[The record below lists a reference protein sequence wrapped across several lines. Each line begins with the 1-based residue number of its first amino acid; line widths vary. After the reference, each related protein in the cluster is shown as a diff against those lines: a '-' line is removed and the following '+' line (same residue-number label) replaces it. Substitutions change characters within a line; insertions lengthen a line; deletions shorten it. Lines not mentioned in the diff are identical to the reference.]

1 MTLQQSNLSETTK
14 QTKRYNRIV
23 VNILMDAIL
32 AAIAAPLARWLSD
45 PQGGLLH
52 PLWFLTSGVL
62 TLLVSGLP
70 FHIPQQ
76 YWRFSGIAD
85 LLNIA
90 AASVASSVL
99 FTCLLY
105 FTGFSSPS
113 ITFPIIYALVLLILM
128 GGGRVG
134 YRLCTSENIKLNRN
148 KKQKILLL
156 GSDEDIDL
164 FIRATKRDVQN
175 SLRVVGLI
183 SFRQS
188 RKGHRIHNA
197 PIFGDLE
204 ALPEA
209 LETLNQQ
216 KKLPSTL
223 VITGG
228 ELRGPQL
235 RKLLSIAEEWKI
247 QVQRTPSLT
256 NLAPASNVELQPIA
270 LEELLN
276 RPQIPLDQEGMEFMI
291 RDRVV
296 VVTGAGGSIGSEL
309 VRQIARLSPKLLILL
324 DHSEYALWKI
334 NVELTEWKLQGE
346 RKLVLANIRDE
357 ARIQAVFQHYK
368 PELVFHAAALKHV
381 PMIENNPIEGFLTN
395 IIGTRIIAKAAAE
408 AGVKALIMISTDKA
422 VNPSSLM
429 GTSKRIAEMYC
440 QALDMAIHHESEQI
454 QKIVNIPQNSMMR
467 CVTVRFGNVL
477 GSTGSVVP
485 LFRRQLRHGGPL
497 TVTDP
502 EMKRYFMTVPEAV
515 GLVLQAS
522 VRATVYKDGDAETD
536 YMLQKGGIFVLDMGE
551 PVKILDLARQL
562 IRLAGLKPDE
572 DIQIEFTGLRPG
584 EKLFEELF
592 HGREAPMPTDHAGLM
607 MATPRTVDLQEV
619 NDLINQIAEA
629 CHQENL
635 EQALAIVHQLVP
647 EFQHKLNANKK
658 G

>member
-1 MTLQQSNLSETTK
+1 MRTLQQSNLSPATK

-23 VNILMDAIL
+23 INIVMDAIL

-52 PLWFLTSGVL
+52 PLWFLASGVL

-90 AASVASSVL
+90 AASIASSVL
-99 FTCLLY
+99 FTCLLLV
-105 FTGFSSPS
+105 TGFSTPS
-113 ITFPIIYALVLLILM
+113 VTFPIIYALVLLVLM

-134 YRLCTSENIKLNRN
+134 YRLFTSENIKLNRQ

-175 SLRVVGLI
+175 SLYVVGLI

-197 PIFGDLE
+197 PILGNFDE
-204 ALPEA
+204 LPDV
-209 LETLNQQ
+209 LSNLNQQ
-216 KKLPSTL
+216 NKLPSIL

-235 RKLLSIAEEWKI
+235 RKLLSIAENWKI

-256 NLAPASNVELQPIA
+256 NLSPASNVELQPIA

-276 RPQIPLDQEGMEFMI
+276 RPQVPLDQEGMELMI
-291 RDRVV
+291 RDRVI

-309 VRQIARLSPKLLILL
+309 VRQISRLSPKLLILL
-324 DHSEYALWKI
+324 DHSEYVLWKI
-334 NVELTEWKLQGE
+334 NVELAEWKLSGE
-346 RKLVLANIRDE
+346 RKLVLANIRDK
-357 ARIQAVFQHYK
+357 ARIQAVFQYYK

-395 IIGTRIIAKAAAE
+395 IIGTRIIANAAAE

-440 QALDMAIHHESEQI
+440 QALDMTIHHEPEKI
-454 QKIVNIPQNSMMR
+454 QNMLNIPTGHMMR

-485 LFRRQLRHGGPL
+485 LFRRQLRSGGPL

-522 VRATVYKDGDAETD
+522 VRATVQKDGDIATD
-536 YMLQKGGIFVLDMGE
+536 EMLRNGGIFVLDMGE

-629 CHQENL
+629 CQREDIDK
-635 EQALAIVHQLVP
+635 AISIVQQLVP
-647 EFQHKLNANKK
+647 EFQHKLNVN
-658 G
+658 

>member
-1 MTLQQSNLSETTK
+1 
-14 QTKRYNRIV
+14 
-23 VNILMDAIL
+23 MDAIL

-52 PLWFLTSGVL
+52 PLWFLASGVL

-99 FTCLLY
+99 FTCLLLV
-105 FTGFSSPS
+105 TGFSTPS
-113 ITFPIIYALVLLILM
+113 ITFPIIYALVLLVLM

-134 YRLCTSENIKLNRN
+134 YRLLTSENIKLNRQ

-175 SLRVVGLI
+175 SLYVVGLI

-197 PIFGDLE
+197 PILGNFE
-204 ALPEA
+204 ELPEV
-209 LETLNQQ
+209 LSNLNQQ
-216 KKLPSTL
+216 KKLPSIL

-235 RKLLSIAEEWKI
+235 RKLLSIAETWKI

-256 NLAPASNVELQPIA
+256 NLSPASNVELQPIA

-276 RPQIPLDQEGMEFMI
+276 RPQVPLDQEGMGVMI
-291 RDRVV
+291 RDRVI

-309 VRQIARLSPKLLILL
+309 VRQISRLSPKLLILL

-334 NVELTEWKLQGE
+334 NVELAEWKLQGE
-346 RKLVLANIRDE
+346 RKLVLANIRDQ

-395 IIGTRIIAKAAAE
+395 IIGTRVIANAAAE

-440 QALDMAIHHESEQI
+440 QALDMAIHHEPEQI
-454 QKIVNIPQNSMMR
+454 QSLLNVPAGHMMR

-485 LFRRQLRHGGPL
+485 LFRRQLRSGGPL

-522 VRATVYKDGDAETD
+522 VRATVQKDGDIATD
-536 YMLQKGGIFVLDMGE
+536 EMLRNGGIFVLDMGE

-607 MATPRTVDLQEV
+607 MATPRTVNLQQV
-619 NDLINQIAEA
+619 NDLIDQIAEA
-629 CHQENL
+629 CHREDVDK
-635 EQALAIVHQLVP
+635 AISIVQQLVP
-647 EFQHKLNANKK
+647 EFQHKLNVS
-658 G
+658 

>member
-1 MTLQQSNLSETTK
+1 MRTLQQSNLSPATK

-23 VNILMDAIL
+23 INIVMDAIL

-52 PLWFLTSGVL
+52 PLWFLASGVL

-90 AASVASSVL
+90 AASIASSVL
-99 FTCLLY
+99 FTCLLLV
-105 FTGFSSPS
+105 TGFSTPS
-113 ITFPIIYALVLLILM
+113 VTFPIIYALVLLVLM

-134 YRLCTSENIKLNRN
+134 YRLFTSENIKLNRQ

-156 GSDEDIDL
+156 GTDEDIDL

-175 SLRVVGLI
+175 SLYVVGLI

-197 PIFGDLE
+197 PILGNFDE
-204 ALPEA
+204 LPDV
-209 LETLNQQ
+209 LSNLNQQ
-216 KKLPSTL
+216 NKLPSIL

-235 RKLLSIAEEWKI
+235 RKLLSIAENWKI

-256 NLAPASNVELQPIA
+256 NLSPASNVELQPIA

-276 RPQIPLDQEGMEFMI
+276 RPQVPLDQEGMELMI
-291 RDRVV
+291 RDRVI

-309 VRQIARLSPKLLILL
+309 VRQISRLSPKLLILL

-334 NVELTEWKLQGE
+334 NVELAEWKLQGE
-346 RKLVLANIRDE
+346 RKLVLANIRDK
-357 ARIQAVFQHYK
+357 ARIQAVFQYYK

-395 IIGTRIIAKAAAE
+395 IIGTRIIANAAAE

-440 QALDMAIHHESEQI
+440 QALDMTIHHEPEKI
-454 QKIVNIPQNSMMR
+454 QNMLNIPTGHMMR

-485 LFRRQLRHGGPL
+485 LFRRQLRSGGPL

-522 VRATVYKDGDAETD
+522 VRATVQKDGDIATD
-536 YMLQKGGIFVLDMGE
+536 EMLRNGGIFVLDMGE

-607 MATPRTVDLQEV
+607 MATPRTVNLQEV

-629 CHQENL
+629 CQHEDIDK
-635 EQALAIVHQLVP
+635 AISIVQQLVP
-647 EFQHKLNANKK
+647 EFQHKLNVN
-658 G
+658 

>member
-1 MTLQQSNLSETTK
+1 MTTLQQSNLSTTTK
-14 QTKRYNRIV
+14 QTKRYNRIAI
-23 VNILMDAIL
+23 NIFMDAIL

-52 PLWFLTSGVL
+52 PLWFLTGGVL

-90 AASVASSVL
+90 AASIASSVL
-99 FTCLLY
+99 FTCLLLV
-105 FTGFSSPS
+105 TGFSTPS
-113 ITFPIIYALVLLILM
+113 LTFPIIYAMVLLILM

-134 YRLCTSENIKLNRN
+134 YRLCTSENIKLDRK

-164 FIRATKRDVQN
+164 FIRATKKDVQN
-175 SLRVVGLI
+175 SLKVVGLI

-197 PIFGDLE
+197 PILGNLE
-204 ALPEA
+204 ELPTALA
-209 LETLNQQ
+209 TLESQ

-223 VITGG
+223 VITGS

-235 RKLLSIAEEWKI
+235 RQLLSIAEQWKI
-247 QVQRTPSLT
+247 QVQRTPTLTSLT
-256 NLAPASNVELQPIA
+256 PASNVELQPIA

-276 RPQIPLDQEGMEFMI
+276 RPQVPLDEEGMEFMI
-291 RDRVV
+291 KDRVV
-296 VVTGAGGSIGSEL
+296 VITGAGGSIGSEL

-334 NVELTEWKLQGE
+334 NVELVEKKLPGE
-346 RKLVLANIRDE
+346 RKLVLANIRDQ
-357 ARIQAVFQHYK
+357 ARIEAVFQHYK

-395 IIGTRIIAKAAAE
+395 IIGTRIIANAAAQ

-440 QALDMAIHHESEQI
+440 QALDMAMHHQSDETQDI
-454 QKIVNIPQNSMMR
+454 LNIPDNSKMR

-522 VRATVYKDGDAETD
+522 VRATVHKNGDVATD
-536 YMLQKGGIFVLDMGE
+536 EMLRNGGIFVLDMGE

-572 DIQIEFTGLRPG
+572 DIQIVFTGLRPG

-607 MATPRTVDLQEV
+607 MATPRIVNLLEV
-619 NDLINQIAEA
+619 NFLIDQIAEA
-629 CHQENL
+629 CQQEDV
-635 EQALAIVHQLVP
+635 AKAIAIVQNLVP
-647 EFQHKLNANKK
+647 EFKHKLNES
-658 G
+658 

>member
-1 MTLQQSNLSETTK
+1 MRTLQQSNLSPATK

-23 VNILMDAIL
+23 INIVMDAIL

-52 PLWFLTSGVL
+52 PLWFLASGVL

-90 AASVASSVL
+90 AASIASSVL
-99 FTCLLY
+99 FTCLLLV
-105 FTGFSSPS
+105 TGFSTPS
-113 ITFPIIYALVLLILM
+113 VTFPIIYALVLLVLM

-134 YRLCTSENIKLNRN
+134 YRLFTSENIKLNRQ

-156 GSDEDIDL
+156 GTDEDIDL

-175 SLRVVGLI
+175 SLYVVGLI

-197 PIFGDLE
+197 PILGNFDE
-204 ALPEA
+204 LPDV
-209 LETLNQQ
+209 LSNLNQQ
-216 KKLPSTL
+216 NKLPSIL

-235 RKLLSIAEEWKI
+235 RKLLSIAENWKI

-256 NLAPASNVELQPIA
+256 NLSPASNVELQPIA

-276 RPQIPLDQEGMEFMI
+276 RPQVPLDQEGMELMI
-291 RDRVV
+291 RDRVI

-309 VRQIARLSPKLLILL
+309 VRQISRLSPKLLILL

-334 NVELTEWKLQGE
+334 NVELAEWKLQGE
-346 RKLVLANIRDE
+346 RKLVLANIRDK
-357 ARIQAVFQHYK
+357 ARIQAVFQYYK

-395 IIGTRIIAKAAAE
+395 IIGTRIIANAAAE
-408 AGVKALIMISTDKA
+408 ASVKALIMISTDKA

-440 QALDMAIHHESEQI
+440 QALDMTIHHEPEKI
-454 QKIVNIPQNSMMR
+454 QNMLNIPTGHMMR

-485 LFRRQLRHGGPL
+485 LFRRQLRSGGPL

-522 VRATVYKDGDAETD
+522 VRATVQKDGDIATD
-536 YMLQKGGIFVLDMGE
+536 EMLRNGGIFVLDMGE

-607 MATPRTVDLQEV
+607 MATPRTVNLQEV

-629 CHQENL
+629 CQREDIDK
-635 EQALAIVHQLVP
+635 AISIVQQLVP
-647 EFQHKLNANKK
+647 EFQHKLNVN
-658 G
+658 

>member
-1 MTLQQSNLSETTK
+1 
-14 QTKRYNRIV
+14 
-23 VNILMDAIL
+23 MDGIL
-32 AAIAAPLARWLSD
+32 AAIAAPLARWLAD
-45 PQGGLLH
+45 PQDGLLH
-52 PLWFLTSGVL
+52 PLWFLTSGVI
-62 TLLVSGLP
+62 TLLVSGIP

-90 AASVASSVL
+90 AAAVGSSIL
-99 FTCLLY
+99 FSCLLVFNGY
-105 FTGFSSPS
+105 PMPS
-113 ITFPIIYALVLLILM
+113 DTFPIIYALVLLVLM
-128 GGGRVG
+128 GGGRVT
-134 YRLCTSENIKLNRN
+134 YRLCTSENIRINRQ

-164 FIRATKRDVQN
+164 FIRAIKRDTQSVF
-175 SLRVVGLI
+175 RVVGLI

-197 PIFGDLE
+197 PILGNFEDL
-204 ALPEA
+204 ADILSN
-209 LETLNQQ
+209 LKNQQ
-216 KKLPSTL
+216 KLPATL

-228 ELRGPQL
+228 DLRGPQL
-235 RKLLSIAEEWKI
+235 RALLSVAEKWGI
-247 QVQRTPSLT
+247 QVKRTPTLTSLT
-256 NLAPASNVELQPIA
+256 PASNVELQPIA

-276 RPQIPLDQEGMEFMI
+276 RPQVPLDHEGMELMI
-291 RDRVV
+291 RNKVV

-309 VRQIARLSPKLLILL
+309 VRQIAALLPKLLILL

-334 NVELTEWKLQGE
+334 NVELTE
-346 RKLVLANIRDE
+346 RKLNGDRQCVLANIRDQD
-357 ARIQAVFQHYK
+357 RIYSLFEQYR
-368 PELVFHAAALKHV
+368 PEIVFHAAALKHV

-395 IIGTRIIAKAAAE
+395 IIGTRIIANAAAVT
-408 AGVKALIMISTDKA
+408 GVKALIMISTDKA

-429 GTSKRIAEMYC
+429 GASKRVAEMYC
-440 QALDMAIHHESEQI
+440 QALDMAIHNHDEQ
-454 QKIVNIPQNSMMR
+454 QLKDIVDIPPTSMMR

-502 EMKRYFMTVPEAV
+502 EMKRYFMTVSEAV

-522 VRATVYKDGDAETD
+522 VRATIYRGGNDLTD
-536 YMLQKGGIFVLDMGE
+536 QMLKNGGIFVLDMGE

-562 IRLAGLKPDE
+562 IRLAGLKPEE

-592 HGREAPMPTDHAGLM
+592 HGKEAPMPTDHAALM
-607 MATPRTVDLQEV
+607 MATPRMVNLQEV
-619 NDLINQIAEA
+619 NELINQIEA
-629 CHQENL
+629 ICIQGDVK
-635 EQALAIVHQLVP
+635 QAIHLVQQLVP
-647 EFQHKLNANKK
+647 EFTHKSNMQ
-658 G
+658 

>member
-1 MTLQQSNLSETTK
+1 MRTLQQSNLSPATK

-23 VNILMDAIL
+23 INIVMDAIL

-52 PLWFLTSGVL
+52 PLWFLASGVL

-90 AASVASSVL
+90 AASIASSVL
-99 FTCLLY
+99 FTCLLLV
-105 FTGFSSPS
+105 TGFSTPS
-113 ITFPIIYALVLLILM
+113 VTFPIIYALVLLVLM

-134 YRLCTSENIKLNRN
+134 YRLFTSENIKLNRQ

-175 SLRVVGLI
+175 SLSVVGLI

-197 PIFGDLE
+197 PILGNFDE
-204 ALPEA
+204 LPDV
-209 LETLNQQ
+209 LSNLNQQ
-216 KKLPSTL
+216 NKLPSIL

-235 RKLLSIAEEWKI
+235 RKLLSIAENWKI

-256 NLAPASNVELQPIA
+256 NLSPASNVELQPIA

-276 RPQIPLDQEGMEFMI
+276 RPQVPLDQGGMELMI
-291 RDRVV
+291 RDRVI

-309 VRQIARLSPKLLILL
+309 VRQISRLSPKLLILL

-334 NVELTEWKLQGE
+334 NVELAEWKLPGE
-346 RKLVLANIRDE
+346 RKLVLANIRDK
-357 ARIQAVFQHYK
+357 ARIQAVFQYYK

-395 IIGTRIIAKAAAE
+395 IIGTRIIVNAAAE

-440 QALDMAIHHESEQI
+440 QALDMAIHHEPEQI
-454 QKIVNIPQNSMMR
+454 QNMLNIPIGHMMR

-485 LFRRQLRHGGPL
+485 LFRRQLRSGGPL

-522 VRATVYKDGDAETD
+522 VRATVQKDGDIATD
-536 YMLQKGGIFVLDMGE
+536 EMLRNGGIFVLDMGE

-629 CHQENL
+629 CQREDIDK
-635 EQALAIVHQLVP
+635 AISIVQRLVP
-647 EFQHKLNANKK
+647 EFQHKLNVS
-658 G
+658 

>member
-113 ITFPIIYALVLLILM
+113 ITFPIIYALVLLVLM

-209 LETLNQQ
+209 LATLNQQ

-235 RKLLSIAEEWKI
+235 RQLLSIAEEWKI

-324 DHSEYALWKI
+324 DHSEYALWRI

-368 PELVFHAAALKHV
+368 PEIVFHAAALKHV

-440 QALDMAIHHESEQI
+440 QALDMAIHHEPEQI

-522 VRATVYKDGDAETD
+522 VRATVYKGGDAATD
-536 YMLQKGGIFVLDMGE
+536 QMLRNGGIFVLDMGE

-607 MATPRTVDLQEV
+607 MATPRTVNLQEV
-619 NDLINQIAEA
+619 NDLIDQIAEA
-629 CHQENL
+629 CQQENI
-635 EQALAIVHQLVP
+635 EKALAIVHQLVP
-647 EFQHKLNANKK
+647 EFQHKLNAN
-658 G
+658 

>member
-1 MTLQQSNLSETTK
+1 MRTLQQSNLSPATK

-23 VNILMDAIL
+23 INIVMDAIL

-52 PLWFLTSGVL
+52 PLWFLASGVL

-90 AASVASSVL
+90 AASIASSVL
-99 FTCLLY
+99 FTCLLLV
-105 FTGFSSPS
+105 TGFSTPS
-113 ITFPIIYALVLLILM
+113 VTFPIIYALVLLVLM

-134 YRLCTSENIKLNRN
+134 YRLFTSENIKLNRQ

-156 GSDEDIDL
+156 GTDEDIDL

-175 SLRVVGLI
+175 SLYVVGLI

-197 PIFGDLE
+197 PILGNFDE
-204 ALPEA
+204 LPDV
-209 LETLNQQ
+209 LSNLNQQ
-216 KKLPSTL
+216 NKLPSIL

-235 RKLLSIAEEWKI
+235 RKLLSIAENWKI

-256 NLAPASNVELQPIA
+256 NLSPASNVELQPIA

-276 RPQIPLDQEGMEFMI
+276 RPQVPLDQEGMELMI
-291 RDRVV
+291 RDRVI

-309 VRQIARLSPKLLILL
+309 VRQISRLSPKLLILL

-334 NVELTEWKLQGE
+334 NVELAEWKLQGE
-346 RKLVLANIRDE
+346 RKLVLANIRDK
-357 ARIQAVFQHYK
+357 ARIQAVFQYYK

-395 IIGTRIIAKAAAE
+395 IIGTRIIANAAAE

-440 QALDMAIHHESEQI
+440 QALDMTIYHEPEKI
-454 QKIVNIPQNSMMR
+454 QNMLNIPTGHMMR

-485 LFRRQLRHGGPL
+485 LFRRQLRSGGPL

-522 VRATVYKDGDAETD
+522 VRATVQKDGDIATD
-536 YMLQKGGIFVLDMGE
+536 EMLRNGGIFVLDMGE

-607 MATPRTVDLQEV
+607 MATPRTVNLQEV

-629 CHQENL
+629 CQREDIDK
-635 EQALAIVHQLVP
+635 AISIVKQLVP
-647 EFQHKLNANKK
+647 EFQHKLNVN
-658 G
+658 